1 MLPKLKL
8 VTFSC
13 FKNSKNRVGIL
24 LENKSVIDLTS
35 VSPKPVYYDMLKLI
49 DGGKETI
56 NETKSFAKNP
66 PSSAIVDEKSVV
78 LKAPIPL
85 PRFIH
90 ALQPIH
96 DILIMLDRRFC
107 QEVVHRSTR

>member
-13 FKNSKNRVGIL
+13 LKNSKNRVGIL

-35 VSPKPVYYDMLKLI
+35 ISPKPAYYDMLKLI
-49 DGGKETI
+49 DGGREMMI
-56 NETKSFAKNP
+56 ETKAIAKNP
-66 PSSAIVDEKSVV
+66 PTASIVAEKSIV

-85 PRFIH
+85 PR
-90 ALQPIH
+90 
-96 DILIMLDRRFC
+96 
-107 QEVVHRSTR
+107 

>member
-13 FKNSKNRVGIL
+13 LKNSKNRVGIL

-35 VSPKPVYYDMLKLI
+35 VSPKPVYYDMLKFI

-56 NETKSFAKNP
+56 NETKSILKNP
-66 PSSAIVDEKSVV
+66 PSNAIVDEKSVV

-85 PRFIH
+85 PRFIN
-90 ALQPIH
+90 LQDLKCI
-96 DILIMLDRRFC
+96 C
-107 QEVVHRSTR
+107 QVINFIFVPNFLASRMFF

>member
-13 FKNSKNRVGIL
+13 LKNSKNRVGIL

-35 VSPKPVYYDMLKLI
+35 VSPKPAYYDMLKFI
-49 DGGKETI
+49 DGGIETMA
-56 NETKSFAKNP
+56 ETKLIAKDP
-66 PSSAIVDEKSVV
+66 PITAIVAEKSVV

-85 PRFIH
+85 PRLIVARPEVIASH
-90 ALQPIH
+90 A
-96 DILIMLDRRFC
+96 
-107 QEVVHRSTR
+107 